1 MLGLQHKPE
10 VIMTKQELL
19 KDADFEQVTEAK
31 VDSKNRVALGK
42 VLGLSVSSYRIYRNR
57 VGQIILDPMV
67 TVPAYEAWLF
77 KNKAAMKRV
86 QAGLEDLRKGRL
98 VKAKE
103 DYSKHLDDKS

>member
-1 MLGLQHKPE
+1 M
-10 VIMTKQELL
+10 
-19 KDADFEQVTEAK
+19 
-31 VDSKNRVALGK
+31 
-42 VLGLSVSSYRIYRNR
+42 LGLSVSSYRIYRNR

-98 VKAKE
+98 VKGKE
-103 DYSKHLDDKS
+103 NYSKYLDDKS